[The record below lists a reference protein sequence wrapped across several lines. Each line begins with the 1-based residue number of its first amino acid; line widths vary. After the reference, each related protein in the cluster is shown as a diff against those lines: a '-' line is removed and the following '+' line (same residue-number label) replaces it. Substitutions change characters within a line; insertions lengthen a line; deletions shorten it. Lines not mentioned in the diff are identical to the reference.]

1 MAKLLLTVTNKLIIH
16 SKNLTMKKVL
26 FSAAVA
32 LGIIGIS
39 VSNFGTSNAQVPTTN
54 HSYIVKDTVPSDT
67 TKPKDSTLLKF

>member
-1 MAKLLLTVTNKLIIH
+1 MLTVTCNYLIH

-39 VSNFGTSNAQVPTTN
+39 VSNFGTSNAQVPTSN